1 MNQDSTPERP
11 RSPAPLA
18 RRRSIAHG
26 DDWLPR
32 LAGVV
37 AWGIGLSMLWVTVIL
52 VVEASRSLAG
62 VPDGPTGASMPPIR
76 GTVGPTVF
84 GGLPSG
90 WAVLQAIAARA
101 FPLLL
106 ILVPAGVLSG
116 VFLAEQASSPRP
128 GARWLRGAFHGVAG
142 VPGLV
147 FGALGGVLLSVPAV
161 LGSARQGVDA
171 ASAAAGPPALSWVP
185 VSLALVSLAPVV
197 TASEQALRSIPRSWR
212 ASAIALGASRLQV
225 LFHLLV
231 PNALPGIAGGVLQAI
246 SRASAAWTL
255 LLLVGVALTIGQ
267 ASGLDGLRL
276 GALDPALGASDPST
290 DGGVARRALPMVLG
304 FLVSLSAISG
314 ALGGW
319 LRSRTLPTP
328 PDRD

>member
-1 MNQDSTPERP
+1 
-11 RSPAPLA
+11 
-18 RRRSIAHG
+18 
-26 DDWLPR
+26 
-32 LAGVV
+32 
-37 AWGIGLSMLWVTVIL
+37 MLWVTVIL

-231 PNALPGIAGGVLQAI
+231 PNAL
-246 SRASAAWTL
+246 RASAAWTL